1 MAQVG
6 QIQATKLLL
15 GRQELKNALGSQ
27 VRLQASREPGAAV
40 SIGTVVA
47 AAAHDSAYR
56 AYSGQVSVE
65 GTDRP
70 IAVSTMSL
78 VFDSVE
84 KSERTFSQVAA
95 AAHMRTRI
103 GDCNVAVETVTATS
117 GLVSYWGF
125 LQFRE
130 CMVILTLDTMDPQII
145 SMTDFRSLT
154 TQEAERIETVAR

>member
-1 MAQVG
+1 VAQVG

-15 GRQELKNALGSQ
+15 GRQELRKALGSQ
-27 VRLQASREPGAAV
+27 VRLQGSHERGAAM

-56 AYSGQVSVE
+56 SYTGQITVE

-70 IAVSTMSL
+70 IAVGTMAL
-78 VFDSVE
+78 VFDTVA
-84 KSERTFSQVAA
+84 KAERTFSQVAS
-95 AAHMRTRI
+95 AAHMRTRV
-103 GDCNVAVETVTATS
+103 GECSVAVETVTATS

-125 LQFRE
+125 LRFRE

-154 TQEAERIETVAR
+154 SAAAERIETVAL